1 MGDFNTFIEELK
13 TNLLQLANGSFQ
25 AYAKQILA
33 DGAVF
38 ASKLEEDLKRWGTE
52 YAIHEI
58 TKEEFEFLV
67 KSKKDLLEME
77 ALKQEGLART
87 ELNKLRNS
95 IVKTVMETAIKFL
108 F

>member
-1 MGDFNTFIEELK
+1 MGDFNIFIEELK
-13 TNLLQLANGSFQ
+13 KNLLALATGSFEKYSSQ
-25 AYAKQILA
+25 LLQ
-33 DGAVF
+33 DGTKF
-38 ASKLEEDLKRWGTE
+38 AAKLEEDLKRWTAE
-52 YAIHEI
+52 YSIHEM

-95 IVKTVMETAIKFL
+95 IVDVVTGSAVKFL
-108 F
+108 L